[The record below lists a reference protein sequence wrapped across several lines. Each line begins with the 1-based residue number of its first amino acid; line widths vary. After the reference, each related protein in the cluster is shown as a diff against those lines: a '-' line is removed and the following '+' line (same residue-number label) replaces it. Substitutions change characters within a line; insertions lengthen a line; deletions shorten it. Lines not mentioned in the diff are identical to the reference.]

1 MRELLGRILRWMSM
15 HLPDPTRMV
24 LSSLVLFLPPLLHF
38 GAQLVRKE
46 AKEDQPQ
53 RGKAGE
59 PSASKAQSRR
69 EADS

>member
-15 HLPDPTRMV
+15 CLPAPTREV
-24 LSSLVLFLPPLLHF
+24 LSSSVLFLPALLLF
-38 GAQLVRKE
+38 AAQLGWKK

-59 PSASKAQSRR
+59 SLAP
-69 EADS
+69 